1 MPTSCKEAI
10 KKWEEK
16 TGQNAAEAKEVAL
29 FCQIPFIERMDEALN
44 TLEACEKLSL
54 STNDIERIGPLPK
67 LKNLKILSL
76 ARNKI
81 RRITS
86 LDEIGNSLEQ
96 LWLSYNLIEK
106 LEGLQPCIKL
116 EVLYMSNNKVK
127 SWEEVAKLAQLS
139 KLTKLLLFGNTV
151 YQERSKD
158 EMAPHVIKRV
168 PHVSEL
174 DGKSVT
180 AAVRKAADD
189 LD

>member
-1 MPTSCKEAI
+1 
-10 KKWEEK
+10 
-16 TGQNAAEAKEVAL
+16 
-29 FCQIPFIERMDEALN
+29 MDEALN

-81 RRITS
+81 KRITS

-106 LEGLQPCIKL
+106 LDGLQPCVKL
-116 EVLYMSNNKVK
+116 TVLYMSNNKIK
-127 SWEEVAKLAQLS
+127 SWDEVGKLAQLS
-139 KLTKLLLFGNTV
+139 QLTKLLLFGNTV

-158 EMAPHVIKRV
+158 EMAPYVVKRV
-168 PHVSEL
+168 PHVQEL